1 MWITPYAMIVQ
12 NWTDYSSRSRTID
25 IVVVKPASMG
35 SDIQPHPQN
44 APNEQTWML
53 MWSW

>member
-1 MWITPYAMIVQ
+1 MRITPYELIVPS
-12 NWTDYSSRSRTID
+12 WTDYLSRSLTIE

-44 APNEQTWML
+44 ALNEQM
-53 MWSW
+53 